1 MTRHFRER
9 RTPRPI
15 GVFGFGETAGGELG
29 GGQHRVIK
37 LARQPAVVSFAEKRH
52 NLVFLGGLWVYHSA

>member
-1 MTRHFRER
+1 
-9 RTPRPI
+9 
-15 GVFGFGETAGGELG
+15 
-29 GGQHRVIK
+29 